1 MNLQDRFKNP
11 YFWLGLIGV
20 IFSAA
25 GISLESLTNWGLLW
39 QGILSIL
46 GNPFLLLSVIAA
58 ILGVFVE
65 PTTRGLKDGTT
76 QLTNE

>member
-1 MNLQDRFKNP
+1 MKMRERFKNP

-25 GISLESLTNWGLLW
+25 GISLESLTDWGLLW

-46 GNPFLLLSVIAA
+46 GNPFLLLSCFVA

-65 PTTRGLKDGTT
+65 PTSSGLKDKK
-76 QLTNE
+76 